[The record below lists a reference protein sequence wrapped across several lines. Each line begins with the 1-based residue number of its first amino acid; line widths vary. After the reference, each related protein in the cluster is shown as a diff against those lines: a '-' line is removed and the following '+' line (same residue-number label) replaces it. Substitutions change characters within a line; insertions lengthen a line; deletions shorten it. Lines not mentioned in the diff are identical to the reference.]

1 MSLRRAKHSD
11 GGSKST
17 KKITARRRID
27 RSKEIDIEDIKERS
41 YK

>member
-1 MSLRRAKHSD
+1 MSFRRAKHRD

-27 RSKEIDIEDIKERS
+27 GSKERN
-41 YK
+41 